1 MHEEAI
7 GSKRG
12 LIFNPT
18 IDSHNSNAHVQRAR
32 GDFHN
37 MASDVEG
44 SSSDE
49 DIVEQ
54 VYVYNTK

>member
-1 MHEEAI
+1 MKRQI
-7 GSKRG
+7 GLKQLS

-18 IDSHNSNAHVQRAR
+18 VNSYNSNVQRAR

-37 MASDVEG
+37 MASDVKG
-44 SSSDE
+44 SSSDK

-54 VYVYNTK
+54 VYVLQKVS

>member
-1 MHEEAI
+1 MMHED
-7 GSKRG
+7 RG
-12 LIFNPT
+12 KSARFNPT

-54 VYVYNTK
+54 VYVVS